1 MLLFSG
7 KKHWARNTRLRAIKG
22 RLSTNGSQ
30 SFGDPPLNWVV
41 LERESVLSI
50 LFKNF
55 NVSIL
60 FKNFTVLHNSR
71 ESLWI
76 TEKLQLSRMEA
87 LEFKMPN
94 TSQLENSIVYK
105 DDIKWSFIVCV
116 ICNIMIVSV
125 SYSHPMSLTL
135 KPAQ

>member
-1 MLLFSG
+1 M
-7 KKHWARNTRLRAIKG
+7 
-22 RLSTNGSQ
+22 
-30 SFGDPPLNWVV
+30 
-41 LERESVLSI
+41 LSI

-60 FKNFTVLHNSR
+60 FKNFTVLQKSG

-105 DDIKWSFIVCV
+105 DDIK
-116 ICNIMIVSV
+116 
-125 SYSHPMSLTL
+125 
-135 KPAQ
+135 